1 MSDSTSILD
10 LPTDPLGGAN
20 LSNNLNINATEI
32 NNNMMNQNMNQNINQ
47 NMNKENINSSLSLDQ
62 TTINQI
68 VNGLQQASV
77 VGATQLPSRDIPMT
91 TQNIT
96 QDPHIQPNYIPPVS
110 THNQDYIKN
119 YENNDDI
126 INSYNKNMNRNNS
139 LDEMYN
145 EIQTPLLLALL
156 YFLLQL
162 PFFKKQLFTYFPI
175 LFNVDGNYNIYGY
188 LFSSILF
195 GMLFYLLTRISESFG
210 KF

>member
-1 MSDSTSILD
+1 MGDSTSILD

-20 LSNNLNINATEI
+20 LSNNINISATEMNSNII
-32 NNNMMNQNMNQNINQ
+32 NPNMMNQNINQ
-47 NMNKENINSSLSLDQ
+47 NGNRENNSGSFSLDQ

-77 VGATQLPSRDIPMT
+77 AGATQLPSRDIPMNT
-91 TQNIT
+91 HNIT
-96 QDPHIQPNYIPPVS
+96 QDPNIQPNYIPPV
-110 THNQDYIKN
+110 TKN
-119 YENNDDI
+119 DEI
-126 INSYNKNMNRNNS
+126 INSYNKNINRSNS
-139 LDEMYN
+139 IDDMYN

-162 PFFKKQLFTYFPI
+162 PFFKKQLYTYFPI
-175 LFNVDGNYNIYGY
+175 LFNLDGNYNIYGY

-195 GMLFYLLTRISESFG
+195 GMLFYLLTRVSESFG